1 MHIKFRVFWLV
12 RAVVFSTLLLYNSMI
27 GMFFIIIMINKQCC
41 EYGHHFVYCHEL
53 SPLFTV
59 MRWIQI
65 SLIKQVIVF
74 VAMTVNITCDFYCVI
89 VQILLH

>member
-1 MHIKFRVFWLV
+1 MAMHIKFRVFWLV

-53 SPLFTV
+53 SPLV
-59 MRWIQI
+59 YCHA
-65 SLIKQVIVF
+65 LDP
-74 VAMTVNITCDFYCVI
+74 NII
-89 VQILLH
+89 N